1 MYAGRWVHL
10 AGCESHTAAGS
21 QTSSLS
27 EGLSERRLRWC
38 CWTAP
43 TRGAVRNRP
52 QLTRQ
57 QEVWLW
63 IVSVWQ
69 RVCVCVFLLYVC
81 VCVCV
86 CVCVLP
92 TINFHQAG
100 FLSYMNKYAKHNPE
114 LLISRTGMDLKK
126 YIVRLYWLIYS
137 DDLIIL
143 VLGKSVCLTF
153 LLCSFT
159 LF

>member
-1 MYAGRWVHL
+1 MYAGRWVHF

-27 EGLSERRLRWC
+27 EGLSGRRLRWC

-63 IVSVWQ
+63 TVSVWHHVC
-69 RVCVCVFLLYVC
+69 VCVCVFV

-92 TINFHQAG
+92 TVHFHQAG
-100 FLSYMNKYAKHNPE
+100 LLSYVNKFAKYNSE
-114 LLISRTGMDLKK
+114 LVISRTATDLNK
-126 YIVRLYWLIYS
+126 YIVRLIWLIYS

-143 VLGKSVCLTF
+143 VLGKSFCSTF
-153 LLCSFT
+153 FFS
-159 LF
+159 LFL

>member
-1 MYAGRWVHL
+1 MN
-10 AGCESHTAAGS
+10 CECVTA
-21 QTSSLS
+21 
-27 EGLSERRLRWC
+27 C
-38 CWTAP
+38 
-43 TRGAVRNRP
+43 
-52 QLTRQ
+52 
-57 QEVWLW
+57 
-63 IVSVWQ
+63 
-69 RVCVCVFLLYVC
+69 VCVCVFLLYVC

-100 FLSYMNKYAKHNPE
+100 LLSYMNKYAKHNPE

-159 LF
+159 FF